1 MFDLILKFSNLIE
14 LQEFL
19 KAYNKFQ
26 NKKMKTQTEKDENTP
41 SSARGEA
48 VKQLHIKA
56 KIYKLE
62 HPEVNYKE
70 CLKLINSK

>member
-1 MFDLILKFSNLIE
+1 MFELILKFSNLID

-26 NKKMKTQTEKDENTP
+26 NKKLKTQEKDENTP
-41 SSARGEA
+41 STSARGEA
-48 VKQLHIKA
+48 VKLLHIKA
-56 KIYKLE
+56 KQYKLDN
-62 HPEVNYKE
+62 PQVSYKE